1 VLNGT
6 VDRATTGLMMPFFCS
21 FIFKKRESIRS
32 QLVDQFENS
41 YDQHGYLYTVHVIGG
56 GKIKI
61 AYIQ

>member
-1 VLNGT
+1 
-6 VDRATTGLMMPFFCS
+6 MPFFCS